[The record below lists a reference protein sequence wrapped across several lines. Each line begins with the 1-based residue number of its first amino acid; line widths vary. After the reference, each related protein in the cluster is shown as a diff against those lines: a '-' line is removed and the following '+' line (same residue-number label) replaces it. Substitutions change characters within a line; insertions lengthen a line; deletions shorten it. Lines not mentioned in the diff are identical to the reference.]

1 MSQRETMQR
10 AIDLL
15 EAVRNGS
22 IKPKFENRIPANS
35 RSIKKEQ
42 PHDVST
48 FGTLLRAAV
57 EKEIDSPLSCG
68 QCVGYLRE
76 LNQQAEHDAAEISR
90 YLYAN
95 FQWPSSWREKIGDK
109 HKQKKRIT
117 EIVESIVTAEP
128 PADK

>member
-48 FGTLLRAAV
+48 FGTDLRAQSKKKSAV
-57 EKEIDSPLSCG
+57 RC
-68 QCVGYLRE
+68 R
-76 LNQQAEHDAAEISR
+76 A
-90 YLYAN
+90 
-95 FQWPSSWREKIGDK
+95 
-109 HKQKKRIT
+109 
-117 EIVESIVTAEP
+117 VTASGIS
-128 PADK
+128 AN

>member
-48 FGTLLRAAV
+48 FGTDLRAAV
-57 EKEIDSPLSCG
+57 EKEIGRPLSCG
-68 QCVGYLRE
+68 DCVGYLRE
-76 LNQQAEHDAAEISR
+76 LNQQAEHNAAEISQ
-90 YLYAN
+90 YLYVN
-95 FQWPSSWREKIGDK
+95 FQWTSAWREMIGDK
-109 HKQKKRIT
+109 HAQKKRIT
-117 EIVESIVTAEP
+117 EIVESVPKVEA
-128 PADK
+128 